1 LFNAGL
7 TALFYKVLTRP
18 AAHFRIYPQHAG
30 MSACCPSGLAAKS
43 TERTAPGRSRSVN
56 FAYFWRHKTITFFM
70 KEVYIVSAVRT
81 PIGSWGGSLKEFSAT
96 KLGATAIKGALER
109 IGLDPKEV
117 NEVLMGCVLQANL
130 GQAPA
135 RQAARFAGIPDNVP
149 CTTINKVCA
158 SGMKAIMQGAQS
170 ILLGDADVVVAGGM
184 ESMSNVPFYSG
195 DLRWGNKYGNVTMID
210 GLSKDGLTDVYH
222 NYAMGNAADLCA
234 RECNISRE
242 AQDAFAIESYKR
254 SQAAAEAGKFDK
266 EIVPVEIPQ
275 RKGDPVLFSRD
286 EEPWNVKFE
295 KIPGLRPAF
304 EKEGTVTA
312 ANAST
317 MNDGA
322 AAVILMSKEKAEALG
337 IKPLAKI
344 CGYADAEQAPEWF
357 TTTPSLAVPKAV
369 AKAGLKMEDISFFE
383 LNEAFSVVGI
393 VNTEKM
399 NLKPEQVNVNGGAVS
414 LGHPLGASG
423 ARIIVTL
430 IHVLQQHN
438 ARYGAAGICN
448 GGGGASAVVIERI

>member
-1 LFNAGL
+1 
-7 TALFYKVLTRP
+7 
-18 AAHFRIYPQHAG
+18 
-30 MSACCPSGLAAKS
+30 
-43 TERTAPGRSRSVN
+43 
-56 FAYFWRHKTITFFM
+56 M

-81 PIGSWGGSLKEFSAT
+81 PLGSWGGSLKDVPAT
-96 KLGATAIKGALER
+96 KLGAVAIRGALER

-184 ESMSNVPFYSG
+184 ESMSNVPFYSEN
-195 DLRWGNKYGNVTMID
+195 LRWGNKYGNVTMID
-210 GLSKDGLTDVYH
+210 GLAKDGLTDVYH
-222 NYAMGNAADLCA
+222 NYAMGNAAELCA
-234 RECNISRE
+234 RECGISRE
-242 AQDAFAIESYKR
+242 EQDAFAIESYKR
-254 SQAAAEAGKFDK
+254 SQAAINAGKFDA
-266 EIVPVEIPQ
+266 EIVPVELPQ
-275 RKGDPVLFSRD
+275 RKGDPVLFSKD
-286 EEPWNVKFE
+286 EEPWNVKFD

-304 EKEGTVTA
+304 EKDGTVTA

-322 AAVILMSKEKAEALG
+322 AALVLMSREKAEALG
-337 IKPLAKI
+337 LKPLAKLR
-344 CGYADAEQAPEWF
+344 GYADAEQAPEWF

-369 AKAGLKMEDISFFE
+369 EKAGLKMEDISFFE

-393 VNTEKM
+393 VNSQKM

-423 ARIIVTL
+423 ARIVVTL
-430 IHVLQQHN
+430 IHVLKQNQ
-438 ARYGAAGICN
+438 AKYGAAGI
-448 GGGGASAVVIERI
+448 GGGGASAVVIESL